1 MARLGFDR
9 RSGFVYEGRD
19 SPAYPVWP
27 NPVVSQATLI
37 GASQDFSKIPQ
48 NFESSPWGW
57 VFREDSFDPVSKIR
71 RGRLFQKHGNQ
82 GWEDMKV
89 EVHPAIRTDEVP
101 ARNNGGRLRKELSVF
116 IECTELLQLPNRGEG
131 ARLALGVAGSYA
143 LWRIVQVESTLNLD
157 VLVTLRAESAFGVL
171 PALDTSRIAPESLQ
185 AVESA
190 LARVL
195 DAAYR
200 ELPTSV
206 VDQCRN
212 AATVIAARWM
222 WQQTGTLT
230 PEDKDLGKWVNVIAT
245 QLSDRRALVSTL
257 EIIRVLH
264 PRGKDNE
271 RSKLGLRAISDGD
284 AELAVHCI
292 SFLLREVGWAKD

>member
-1 MARLGFDR
+1 MARMGFDR

-19 SPAYPVWP
+19 SPTYPVWP

-37 GASQDFSKIPQ
+37 ATAQDFKKIPH

-71 RGRLFQKHGNQ
+71 RGRLFQKFGNQ
-82 GWEDMKV
+82 GWEDMNV
-89 EVHPAIRTDEVP
+89 EVHPAIRTDELP

-116 IECTELLQLPNRGEG
+116 MECMELLQLPNRGEG
-131 ARLALGVAGSYA
+131 ARLALGVTDSYA
-143 LWRIVQVESTLNLD
+143 LWRIVQVERTLNLD
-157 VLVTLRAESAFGVL
+157 LLVTLRAESAFGVL
-171 PALDTSRIAPESLQ
+171 PALDTSLIAPGSLQ
-185 AVESA
+185 AIESA

-212 AATVIAARWM
+212 AATIIVSRWM
-222 WQQTGTLT
+222 WQQNSGGAQ
-230 PEDKDLGKWVNVIAT
+230 EEKDLGKWVNAVAT
-245 QLSDRRALVSTL
+245 QFPDRRALVSTL
-257 EIIRVLH
+257 DIIRVLH

-271 RSKLGLRAISDGD
+271 RAKLDLRNITDGD

-292 SFLLREVGWAKD
+292 AFILRELGWAKE